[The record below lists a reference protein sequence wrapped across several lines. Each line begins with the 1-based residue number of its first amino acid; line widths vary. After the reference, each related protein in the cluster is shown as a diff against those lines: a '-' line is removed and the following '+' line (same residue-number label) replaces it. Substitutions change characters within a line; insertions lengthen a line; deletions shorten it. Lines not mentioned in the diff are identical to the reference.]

1 MVSNKSLDYQS
12 AIGMQ
17 MSIGRGKTTR
27 RAYGFD
33 EIALVP
39 GSTTIDP
46 ELCDVSFELGP
57 HKFGMPIIASAMDS
71 VVDAKIAGE
80 LSKLG
85 GLAVMNLQGLQTRY
99 ADTNDAYEQVAKC
112 DNSGFVELMQK
123 LYSKPVDE
131 DLIAK
136 RVKEIKATGAITSV
150 SVTPNFAEKY
160 GPIAVEAGCDILVV
174 QSTVT
179 GIEHRSVLG
188 TPSLNLSKFCKKIG
202 VPVIVGNCVAYE
214 TALELMETGV
224 AGILVGVGPG
234 AACTSRSVLGIG
246 VPMATAI
253 ADCSAAKQAYAKN
266 RSESMP
272 IIIADGGMV
281 TGGDICKAIAC
292 GADAVMIGSPLARAK
307 GAPGR
312 GFHWG
317 MATPS
322 PVLPRGTRIKVGT
335 SCTLEEI
342 LLGPA
347 HTDDGTQNLI
357 GALKT
362 SMGTL
367 GAGTLQEMQDV
378 EVIIA
383 PSILTEGKVFQN
395 AQHLGMGRS

>member
-1 MVSNKSLDYQS
+1 MVSNKSLEYQGT
-12 AIGMQ
+12 IGTL
-17 MSIGRGKTTR
+17 SIGRGKTTR

-39 GSTTIDP
+39 GSMTIDP
-46 ELCDVSFELGP
+46 ELCDVSFQLGP
-57 HKFGMPIIASAMDS
+57 HKFAMPIIASAMDS
-71 VVDAKIAGE
+71 VVDAKTAVE
-80 LSKLG
+80 LGKLG
-85 GLAVMNLQGLQTRY
+85 GLAVLNLQGVQTRY
-99 ADTNDAYEQVAKC
+99 DNPKEAFEEIASC
-112 DNSGFVELMQK
+112 DNNHFVELMQR
-123 LYSKPVDE
+123 LYNQP
-131 DLIAK
+131 
-136 RVKEIKATGAITSV
+136 VKEKLISERVAEIKKGGVLVAV

-188 TPSLNLSKFCKKIG
+188 TPSLNLTKFCKSIG
-202 VPVIVGNCVAYE
+202 VPVVVGNCVAYE
-214 TALELMETGV
+214 TAIELMETGV

-253 ADCSAAKQAYAKN
+253 ADCAAAAKAHATRN
-266 RSESMP
+266 ENP
-272 IIIADGGMV
+272 VTVIADGGMV

-292 GADAVMIGSPLARAK
+292 GADAVMIGSPLARAQ

-335 SCTLEEI
+335 STTLEEI
-342 LLGPA
+342 LHGPA
-347 HTDDGTQNLI
+347 RTDDGTQNLV
-357 GALKT
+357 GALRT

-367 GAGTLQEMQDV
+367 GAGTLSEMQQV

>member
-1 MVSNKSLDYQS
+1 MVSNKSLDYQGNI
-12 AIGMQ
+12 AVNQ
-17 MSIGRGKTTR
+17 MSIGKGKATR

-39 GSTTIDP
+39 GSMTIDP
-46 ELCDVSFELGP
+46 EICDISFQLGS
-57 HKFGMPIIASAMDS
+57 FNFQLPILASAMDS
-71 VVDAKIAGE
+71 VIDVQMATE
-80 LSKLG
+80 MSRLG
-85 GLAVMNLQGLQTRY
+85 GLGVLNLQGLQTRY
-99 ADTNDAYEQVAKC
+99 EDTTKVYEQVTGC
-112 DNSGFVELMQK
+112 DNNSFIQVMQN
-123 LYSKPVDE
+123 LYSEPVQE
-131 DLIAK
+131 NLIGK
-136 RVKEIKATGAITSV
+136 RVKEIKDKGAIAAV
-150 SVTPNFAEKY
+150 SVTPNFADKY

-179 GIEHRSVLG
+179 GIEHKSALG
-188 TPSLNLSKFCKKIG
+188 TPSLNLAKFCRKIA

-224 AGILVGVGPG
+224 AGILVGIGPG

-253 ADCSAAKQAYAKN
+253 ADCAAARKTFASRNENA
-266 RSESMP
+266 P

-281 TGGDICKAIAC
+281 VGGDICKAIAC
-292 GADAVMIGSPLARAK
+292 GANAVMIGSPLARAK
-307 GAPGR
+307 EAPGR

-335 SCTLEEI
+335 TGTLEEI

-347 HTDDGTQNLI
+347 RIDDGTQNLS

-367 GAGTLQEMQDV
+367 GAGNLADMQDV

>member
-1 MVSNKSLDYQS
+1 MVSKSLADKPS
-12 AIGMQ
+12 LTETPVFL
-17 MSIGRGKTTR
+17 GRNRQVR

-46 ELCDVSFELGP
+46 ELCDVSFQLGSRR
-57 HKFGMPIIASAMDS
+57 FTMPIIASAMDS
-71 VVDAKIAGE
+71 VVDAGMAGAMG
-80 LSKLG
+80 KLG
-85 GLAVMNLQGLQTRY
+85 GLAVLNLQGIQTRY
-99 ADTNDAYEQVAKC
+99 KDYKQVYEQLVSC
-112 DNSGFVELMQK
+112 DNQKFVEVMQK
-123 LYSKPVDE
+123 LYQEPIKE
-131 DLIAK
+131 ELIAK
-136 RVKEIKATGAITSV
+136 RIETIKAAGAPAAV

-160 GPIAVEAGCDILVV
+160 GELAVEAGCDILFV

-179 GIEHRSVLG
+179 GIHHRSVMG
-188 TPSLNLSKFCKKIG
+188 TPSLNLAKFCKKMSI
-202 VPVIVGNCVAYE
+202 PVVIGNCVTYE
-214 TALELMETGV
+214 TALELMECGV

-246 VPMATAI
+246 VPMATTI
-253 ADCSAAKQAYAKN
+253 ADCAAAKKTFGERHETA
-266 RSESMP
+266 P
-272 IIIADGGMV
+272 VVIADGGMV

-292 GADAVMIGSPLARAK
+292 GADAVMIGSPLARA
-307 GAPGR
+307 GEAPGR
-312 GFHWG
+312 GYHWG

-335 SCTLEEI
+335 SGSLESI

-357 GALKT
+357 GALTT

-367 GAGTLQEMQDV
+367 GAANLQEMQNV

-395 AQHLGMGRS
+395 AQQLGMGRA

>member
-1 MVSNKSLDYQS
+1 MVSNKSLDYKSSTAS
-12 AIGMQ
+12 APMT
-17 MSIGRGKTTR
+17 IGRGKATR

-46 ELCDVSFELGP
+46 ELCDVSCQLGP
-57 HKFGMPIIASAMDS
+57 HKLSMPILASAMDS
-71 VVDAKIAGE
+71 VVDVRMAGAMG
-80 LSKLG
+80 KLG
-85 GLAVMNLQGLQTRY
+85 GLAVMNIQGLQTRY
-99 ADTNDAYEQVAKC
+99 ADPREAYEEVIRC
-112 DNSGFVELMQK
+112 DNTSFVEVMQR
-123 LYSKPVDE
+123 LYSQPVQDK
-131 DLIAK
+131 LVSQ
-136 RVKEIKATGAITSV
+136 RVAEIKKTGVLTAISI
-150 SVTPNFAEKY
+150 TPNAAEKY
-160 GPIAVEAGCDILVV
+160 APLAVEAGCDIIFV

-179 GIEHRSVLG
+179 GIEHRSVAG
-188 TPSLNLSKFCKKIG
+188 TPSLNLQKFCKQIG
-202 VPVIVGNCVAYE
+202 IPVIVGNCVGYE
-214 TALELMETGV
+214 TAMELLETGV

-253 ADCSAAKQAYAKN
+253 ADCAAAKHAHASRTEN
-266 RSESMP
+266 VP

-307 GAPGR
+307 EAPGH

-335 SCTLEEI
+335 TVTLEEI
-342 LLGPA
+342 LNGPA

-367 GAGTLQEMQDV
+367 GAGNLQEMQDV

-395 AQHLGMGRS
+395 AQQLGMGRS